1 MKVDTSFDFGFNIVS
16 EDELKEYEQQLT
28 KELEITKVDAKS
40 KMDGLVAM
48 YKPLLDNLKKDP
60 SKHYIF
66 WPNRSQIIESFEK
79 KVNDYIKNNST
90 P

>member
-16 EDELKEYEQQLT
+16 EEELKQYEQELSR
-28 KELEITKVDAKS
+28 ELEVTRVDAKS

-60 SKHYIF
+60 TKHYIF
-66 WPNRSQIIESFEK
+66 WPNRGQIIESFEE
-79 KVNDYIKNNST
+79 KVNAYIKANSNT
-90 P
+90 